1 MGTYVPVPFY
11 GNDNLTYPVASAG
24 ITLTA
29 GAANVYGASADLVVT
44 ADIVAGGMTGD
55 VVLESVTLR
64 TPSAGQVGK
73 LRIGHQTGGGAENW
87 ICEVDFECATDAGF
101 TPRIDLLGRGG
112 LIPAGADII
121 AGVKTVAGGTTITAS
136 VGIMSAV

>member
-1 MGTYVPVPFY
+1 MGTYVPIPNY
-11 GNDNLTYPVASAG
+11 GSDSLTYPVASAG

-29 GAANVYGASADLVVT
+29 GAANVYGASADIVVT
-44 ADIVAGGMTGD
+44 ADIVAGGMAGD
-55 VVLESVTLR
+55 VVFESVTLR

-73 LRIGHQTGGGAENW
+73 LRLGHQTGAGAENW
-87 ICEVDFECATDAGF
+87 IVEVDFECATDAGF
-101 TPRIDLLGRGG
+101 TLPISLLGRGG
-112 LIPAGADII
+112 VIPAGADII